1 MKSGRYSKALW
12 NIYNHNIRRNLN
24 SDYSDNCVYFVSK
37 TKKTPKRQIHNKC
50 NLNLAF
56 HCSEII
62 RSLLS
67 NVLCTATFDKKIF
80 FLVLHEIIYWQ
91 INEHSCLV
99 NLQMGISMK
108 ITASLG
114 LPKHSWLRSHSSSY
128 SGLTEHSL
136 WIWMT
141 FCVRYHCVVE
151 HLLPESKQ
159 NENTKLLIWATDFIF
174 LYMYPFLYVIF
185 LVWLKHFCSH
195 LGRAIYDPN
204 LCIRILREDIVVLI
218 FTCMFYSEELC
229 NRQVMNSLIA
239 LTFKRTP
246 IGYLPHIVFS

>member
-1 MKSGRYSKALW
+1 MHSNFW
-12 NIYNHNIRRNLN
+12 Q
-24 SDYSDNCVYFVSK
+24 
-37 TKKTPKRQIHNKC
+37 KK
-50 NLNLAF
+50 F
-56 HCSEII
+56 
-62 RSLLS
+62 
-67 NVLCTATFDKKIF
+67 F

-159 NENTKLLIWATDFIF
+159 NENENTKLLIWATDFF
-174 LYMYPFLYVIF
+174 FFYMYPFLYVIF
-185 LVWLKHFCSH
+185 LVLLKNTKISFVHLFSSWCS
-195 LGRAIYDPN
+195 N
-204 LCIRILREDIVVLI
+204 LWSKLIRLLREVLW
-218 FTCMFYSEELC
+218 F
-229 NRQVMNSLIA
+229 
-239 LTFKRTP
+239 
-246 IGYLPHIVFS
+246 